1 MLLVVLLFPSR
12 RFPLSVSTLTQ
23 LHEGTTERRAGV
35 YINTHAK
42 QHQQLSAVL
51 RIARRGFAARRALA
65 LLNLFFPS
73 ALLRQTIHFALHSN
87 VHASDTNRTASAL
100 CCILNGAL
108 DSFIFAHIVVRRKT
122 APYFHCVHLRY
133 NGDGVK
139 VHKTV

>member
-23 LHEGTTERRAGV
+23 LHEGTMERRAGV

-42 QHQQLSAVL
+42 QQLSAVL

-87 VHASDTNRTASAL
+87 VHAGDTNRTASAL

-108 DSFIFAHIVVRRKT
+108 DSIIFCT
-122 APYFHCVHLRY
+122 HCCEEK
-133 NGDGVK
+133 NCS
-139 VHKTV
+139 